1 VADCNIGPAVCA
13 TRLRADD
20 RLALRRGRL
29 RLRADDRSRFG
40 PPAPRSGCGE
50 VSPERA

>member
-20 RLALRRGRL
+20 RLRFGVAGPGFALMIARASVRLRRE
-29 RLRADDRSRFG
+29 AASARSRRS
-40 PPAPRSGCGE
+40 AP
-50 VSPERA
+50 